1 MRILLYDEEA
11 DTYRRLL
18 SAAVPDIDLI
28 ATADYA
34 EALAE
39 VERADA
45 LFALAPS
52 ITDELIRRGA
62 RLRWVQALTSGVD
75 TFDQLPSLR
84 DDVLLSSARGIHG
97 PQLAEMAFLL
107 MLSLLR
113 DYPRM
118 LANQAARRWERWPQR
133 LLWRRTICIVGL
145 GAIAQELARRC
156 AAFEMRVIGVSVTP
170 RNVPGFEQVY
180 PRKDK
185 TNAFAESDF
194 VALLTPHSRETH
206 RLIDADALRAMK
218 PDAYLINLARGGVV
232 DEIALIGALRG
243 GRIAGAALDVFA
255 HEPLD
260 VNDPIWTAPNLITTS
275 HMAGYSD
282 CYPEQVLPILVSNIS
297 AVSDGGLDRMRNRV
311 WRQPTVATEA

>member
-18 SAAVPDIDLI
+18 SAAVPDIDLV

-52 ITDELIRRGA
+52 ITDELVRRGA
-62 RLRWVQALTSGVD
+62 GLRWIQALTSGVD
-75 TFDQLPSLR
+75 TFDRLPSLR
-84 DDVLLSSARGIHG
+84 TDVLLSSARGIHG

-118 LANQAARRWERWPQR
+118 LANQAARRWERWPQG

-145 GAIAQELARRC
+145 GAIAEDLARRC

-170 RNVPGFEQVY
+170 RSAPGFERVY
-180 PRKDK
+180 PREDK
-185 TNAFAESDF
+185 TDAFAESDF
-194 VALLTPHSRETH
+194 VVLLTPYSRETH
-206 RLIDADALRAMK
+206 RLIDADALRAMR

-232 DEIALIGALRG
+232 DESALIEALRG
-243 GRIAGAALDVFA
+243 GRIAGAAFDVFT

-260 VNDPIWTAPNLITTS
+260 VNDPIWTAPNLIATS

-282 CYPEQVLPILVSNIS
+282 CYPEQVLPILVNNIS
-297 AVSDGGLDRMRNRV
+297 AVSDGGLDRVRNRV
-311 WRQPTVATEA
+311 WRKPAVAAQN